1 MTMQTLIQ
9 RAEGG
14 RRQRG
19 IHPICPQ
26 PSHWNLSPT
35 CLETPLAK
43 ISPKIN
49 KMARARGACH
59 FHLPHKVIEGCFRR
73 ATAQRGLSDAE
84 KWHMANSQRNDR
96 ISHPAKTPES
106 WAHLSSF
113 LKKEKVLGKFFF
125 PWNLTAF
132 PGYHT
137 LQVELCSSKERE
149 DRVGKTF
156 LPPCRGLSPEFLR
169 TTEESRNAWI

>member
-1 MTMQTLIQ
+1 MRKWSQVLTFRPLNVPSYQHFSNFNTVTITWENLMTMQTLIQ

-73 ATAQRGLSDAE
+73 ATAQRGPSDAE
-84 KWHMANSQRNDR
+84 KMTHGQF
-96 ISHPAKTPES
+96 P
-106 WAHLSSF
+106 
-113 LKKEKVLGKFFF
+113 KK
-125 PWNLTAF
+125 
-132 PGYHT
+132 
-137 LQVELCSSKERE
+137 
-149 DRVGKTF
+149 
-156 LPPCRGLSPEFLR
+156 
-169 TTEESRNAWI
+169 